1 MPLILPDHSGRTVLI
16 TGPTSGLGQEA
27 ARRFAEVGAHVILA
41 ARNPEKAAQTM
52 DRLRADQPDAQL
64 SFRAVDLG
72 SRASIEAFSRQIEA
86 DGQSVDTLINNAGV
100 MMPPTRFETE
110 DGHELQWGTNFLGA
124 YLLTA
129 GLLPTLLRSDRPRVA
144 TQASFMGHL
153 LRFNDQDPESERRY
167 VPWRAYSN
175 SKLADLGL
183 ALRLAELSQEHGW
196 GLRSTAAHPGFTSTG
211 LMTAGPQMRGNDGKE
226 RGGATNAAL
235 HSAAPGAMP
244 VELGVEAILLAAGA
258 ESAPQA
264 AYFGP
269 SKRFGTAGPG
279 GIVKLPRVARGRDFP
294 AQVEAAAERSTGVW
308 LAP

>member
-1 MPLILPDHSGRTVLI
+1 MPLVLPDHSGRTVLI
-16 TGPTSGLGQEA
+16 TGSTSGLGLEA

-52 DRLRADQPDAQL
+52 AQLREDQPDAEL
-64 SFRAVDLG
+64 NFREVDLA
-72 SRASIEAFSRQIEA
+72 SRASIDAFARRIET
-86 DGQSVDTLINNAGV
+86 DGQQVDTLINNAGV
-100 MMPPTRFETE
+100 MMPPTRFETP
-110 DGHELQWGTNFLGA
+110 DGHELQWGTNFLGP

-129 GLLPTLLRSDRPRVA
+129 ELLPTLLQSDRPRVA

-153 LRFNDQDPESERRY
+153 LRFNDTDPEWTHRY

-211 LMTAGPQMRGNDGKE
+211 LMTAGPLMRSKDGKE
-226 RGGATNAAL
+226 HGALANFALHGAT
-235 HSAAPGAMP
+235 PGAMP
-244 VELGVEAILLAAGA
+244 VQLGVESILLAAGSD
-258 ESAPQA
+258 SAPQA
-264 AYFGP
+264 SYFGP
-269 SKRFGTAGPG
+269 TRRFGMGGAG
-279 GIVKLPRVARGRDFP
+279 GIVKLPRAARGAEFP
-294 AQVEAAAERSTGVW
+294 ARVEAAGERSTGVW

>member
-16 TGPTSGLGQEA
+16 TGSTSGLGLEA
-27 ARRFAEVGAHVILA
+27 ARRFADVGAHVILA
-41 ARNPEKAAQTM
+41 ARNPDKAAQTM
-52 DRLRADQPDAQL
+52 SQLRADQPDASL
-64 SFRAVDLG
+64 SFREVDLG
-72 SRASIEAFSRQIEA
+72 SRASIEAFARQIET
-86 DGQSVDTLINNAGV
+86 DGQPVDTLINNAGV
-100 MMPPTRFETE
+100 MMPPARLQTP
-110 DGHELQWGTNFLGA
+110 DGHELQWGTNFLGP
-124 YLLTA
+124 YRLTA
-129 GLLPTLLRSDRPRVA
+129 LLLPTLLRSDRPRVA

-153 LRFNDQDPESERRY
+153 LRFNNKDPEWTRRY

-211 LMTAGPQMRGNDGKE
+211 LMTAGPMMRGDDGKE
-226 RGGATNAAL
+226 RGGLTSAAL
-235 HSAAPGAMP
+235 HGATPGAMP
-244 VELGVEAILLAAGA
+244 VELGVEAILLAAGS

-269 SKRFGTAGPG
+269 TKRWGMGGPG
-279 GIVKLPRVARGRDFP
+279 GIVKLPRVARGTEFP
-294 AQVEAAAERSTGVW
+294 AHVEAAAERSTGVR